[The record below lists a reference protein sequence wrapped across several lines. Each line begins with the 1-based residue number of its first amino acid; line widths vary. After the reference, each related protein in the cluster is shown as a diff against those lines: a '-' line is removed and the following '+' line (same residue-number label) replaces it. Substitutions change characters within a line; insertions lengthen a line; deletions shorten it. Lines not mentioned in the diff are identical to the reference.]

1 MSVSA
6 EDLKSR
12 IRARIPERRILLA
25 PTDTFYSHRFEI
37 PEDVAPADRRGA
49 IALLLEG
56 ESPFPMEQLH
66 WGFLFDAKAHRA
78 FVYAAPHARLAKL
91 GMNDISGFFHAF
103 PGFVTVLG
111 DTFTRRTVRFV
122 AENGSVAAVYF
133 EPGESIP
140 ARVAARRVNDEFMSD
155 EAILATRE
163 KLAKV
168 LPADEEWAA
177 EEGVFVGEGIFV
189 EGERRIVCR
198 HRRLLPG
205 ASTRKTETAED
216 SEADEV
222 PPPAAGETRERPLA
236 LDHNAVW
243 DADIRPPTWG
253 SKARKDRRTSRYI
266 YKATVAAVFFLSF
279 LLLLQAFHFG
289 LGVYNANR
297 AERITTEQPRVQR
310 INDTWALASRLT
322 QSTEQDLAP
331 FRMLELINNVR
342 PESVYFTRVR
352 STVYNEL
359 RVEGLSNAVR
369 PVNAYADRLNQLDYI
384 RSAETVVETRE
395 NRTRFDLTVRFSE
408 IPRPEEAAAARDD
421 VVMGSDEP
429 DNPGD

>member
-1 MSVSA
+1 MSVFV

-56 ESPFPMEQLH
+56 ESPFPMEHLH
-66 WGFLFDAKAHRA
+66 WGFLFDAKANRA

-91 GMNDISGFFHAF
+91 GMNNLEGFFHAF
-103 PGFVTVLG
+103 PGFVTILG

-140 ARVAARRVNDEFMSD
+140 ARVSARRVNDEFMSN
-155 EAILATRE
+155 EAVLATRA
-163 KLAKV
+163 KLAKAV
-168 LPADEEWAA
+168 PGGEEWAV

-198 HRRLLPG
+198 HRRLLPTDNADADTTPG
-205 ASTRKTETAED
+205 EPGED
-216 SEADEV
+216 T
-222 PPPAAGETRERPLA
+222 PAATGEIRERPLA

-243 DADIRPPTWG
+243 DADIRPPEWG
-253 SKARKDRRTSRYI
+253 AKTRKDRRTSRYI
-266 YKATVAAVFFLSF
+266 FKATVAAVYFLGF
-279 LLLLQAFHFG
+279 LLLLQGFHFG
-289 LGVYNANR
+289 LGLYNANR
-297 AERITTEQPRVQR
+297 AERIAADQPRVQR

-331 FRMLELINNVR
+331 FRMLELINGVR

-352 STVYNEL
+352 ATVYNEL
-359 RVEGLSNAVR
+359 RIEGLANAVA
-369 PVNAYADRLNQLDYI
+369 PVNAYADRLNRLDYI
-384 RSAETVVETRE
+384 GSAETVVETRE
-395 NRTRFDLTVRFSE
+395 DRTRFDLVVRFSE
-408 IPRPEEAAAARDD
+408 IPRAEEAAATRDD
-421 VVMGSDEP
+421 VVMGSD
-429 DNPGD
+429 NPETED

>member
-1 MSVSA
+1 MSVSVSV

-12 IRARIPERRILLA
+12 LRARIPERRILLA

-66 WGFLFDAKAHRA
+66 WGFLFDAKTQRA

-91 GMNDISGFFHAF
+91 GMNDIEGFFHAF
-103 PGFVTVLG
+103 PGFVTILG

-122 AENGSVAAVYF
+122 AENGSVAAVWF

-155 EAILATRE
+155 EAVLATRD
-163 KLAKV
+163 KLAKAV
-168 LPADEEWAA
+168 SADEDWFA

-205 ASTRKTETAED
+205 GDTGDDGEPG
-216 SEADEV
+216 ADL
-222 PPPAAGETRERPLA
+222 PPPADEIRERPLA

-243 DADIRPPTWG
+243 EADIRAPAWG
-253 SKARKDRRTSRYI
+253 EKTRKDRRTSRYI
-266 YKATVAAVFFLSF
+266 YKATVAAVFFLGF
-279 LLLLQAFHFG
+279 LLLLQGFHFG

-297 AERITTEQPRVQR
+297 AERITSEQPRVQR

-331 FRMLELINNVR
+331 FRMLELINGVR

-359 RVEGLSNAVR
+359 RVEGLSNAVA
-369 PVNAYADRLNQLDYI
+369 PVNAYADRLNRLDYI
-384 RSAETVVETRE
+384 GSAETVVETRE
-395 NRTRFDLTVRFSE
+395 NRTRFDLVVRFSE
-408 IPRPEEAAAARDD
+408 IPRAGEAAAARDD
-421 VVMGSDEP
+421 VVMGG
-429 DNPGD
+429 DNPDDPED